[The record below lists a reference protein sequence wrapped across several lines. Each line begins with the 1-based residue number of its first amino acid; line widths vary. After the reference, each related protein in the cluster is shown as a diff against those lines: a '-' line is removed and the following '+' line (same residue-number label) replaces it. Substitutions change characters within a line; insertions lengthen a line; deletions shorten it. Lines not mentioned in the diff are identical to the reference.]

1 MKEANF
7 CMIGNWTRFSV
18 RHRRLMLWL
27 WVILIAVT
35 LPLAIHVTKHLT
47 TNGFERPHSQ
57 VQWAT
62 TVVNQIHAPAAPQP
76 LLIQQISLSQASRL
90 GLARHMASSS
100 FHRIGPE
107 KTLFIPPQGLSMSQA
122 HQFREVLSDHHAT
135 IQTVSQLAIGKL
147 VTHDASQTLTHSG
160 ILAMPVLAVLLLFV
174 FGSVMAVTLPLI
186 IAVSGAEVALAA
198 VSMISR
204 HMQLSVFLT
213 DIVSFLALGV
223 GVDYALFIST
233 RYRQNLDKG
242 MPVEDAV
249 VDSMTHAGRSVLYS
263 GVAVAFAVATLV
275 FGANAYWKGLA
286 VGGAVAIF
294 SVLLATH
301 TLLPAIMGLMGKHL
315 HWGRIRRPDFK
326 LWKTLAHWVT
336 HHPGWAAIVSLAILV
351 PFATLAPQIQMRTPP
366 NLATML
372 PRSDP
377 LRQAVE
383 KQQQVQ
389 GAGSIAPIAIAV
401 RVPGSLTDPRNWTP
415 VVQLTNHLV
424 KMSDVASV
432 SSPTL
437 LHIPTADLALALRHP
452 QKVPSSVRTGLKN
465 FVAAHN
471 SHLLVIYVTA
481 KSGPN
486 APQTSHLVGEID
498 AHLKAWLP
506 TGTRAAA
513 GGLVPVLRSF
523 NQTTQSRIP
532 LIIASALAVA
542 LIVLTAATRS
552 VLQAVLG
559 VIFDGVVAL
568 ATAGFLV
575 LVDHHQ
581 WLGLERQPLD
591 SSITPLI
598 FVLLFGLSMDYEVIL
613 LHRMQERIQ
622 QGLGWRDA
630 VEGGVATT
638 GAMITGAGMI
648 MVVVF
653 LALLVSPLQV
663 MKTLGIGLSF
673 AVLADTW
680 IVRSLLV
687 PSATTLFGRLGFWP
701 WRVGSEESS
710 AAS

>member
-1 MKEANF
+1 
-7 CMIGNWTRFSV
+7 
-18 RHRRLMLWL
+18 MLWL
-27 WVILIAVT
+27 WVLLIAAT
-35 LPLAIHVTKHLT
+35 LPLAIQVTKHLT

-62 TVVNQIHAPAAPQP
+62 TVVNQIHAPTVPQP
-76 LLIQQISLSQASRL
+76 LLIQGVSTAKAIRL
-90 GLARHMASSS
+90 GRTLPVSPSA

-107 KTLFIPPQGLSMSQA
+107 KTLFIPPSGLSLNQA
-122 HQFREVLSDHHAT
+122 HKLRRDLTTEHASSE
-135 IQTVSQLAIGKL
+135 TVSQLAIGKL

-160 ILAMPVLAVLLLFV
+160 ILAMPVLAVLLLVV
-174 FGSVMAVTLPLI
+174 FGSVMAVALPLI

-198 VSMISR
+198 VSIISR

-233 RYRQNLDKG
+233 RFRQDLDSG
-242 MPVEDAV
+242 LSIEDSV
-249 VDSMTHAGRSVLYS
+249 VDSMAHAGRSVLYS
-263 GVAVAFAVATLV
+263 GIAVALAVATLV
-275 FGANAYWKGLA
+275 FGDNAYWKGLA

-294 SVLLATH
+294 AVLLATH
-301 TLLPAIMGLMGKHL
+301 TLLPAIMGLLGKNL
-315 HWGRIRRPDFK
+315 HWGRVRRPDFS
-326 LWKTLAHWVT
+326 LWKRLSYWVT
-336 HHPGWAAIVSLAILV
+336 HHPVAAGLVSLAILV

-372 PRSDP
+372 PRTDP

-383 KQQQVQ
+383 KQQEVQ
-389 GAGSIAPIAIAV
+389 GAGVIAPIAIAV
-401 RVPGSLTDPRNWTP
+401 RLNTPLTQPKAWVPVAHLTQ
-415 VVQLTNHLV
+415 QLSR
-424 KMSDVASV
+424 MSDVAIV

-437 LHIPTADLALALRHP
+437 LHVNAATLALALRQP
-452 QKVPSSVRTGLKN
+452 RQVPSNLRSALQN
-465 FVAAHN
+465 FVALHN
-471 SHLLVIYVTA
+471 ARLLVVYVIA

-486 APQTSHLVGEID
+486 AARTSDLVGHID
-498 AHLKAWLP
+498 THLHSWLP
-506 TGTRAAA
+506 PGTRAAA

-523 NQTTQSRIP
+523 NQTTQNRIP
-532 LIIASALAVA
+532 LIIATALAVA

-552 VLQAVLG
+552 VLQAALG
-559 VIFDGVVAL
+559 VVFDGLVAL

-575 LVDHHQ
+575 LADHHQ

-622 QGLGWRDA
+622 AGGERRTA
-630 VEGGVATT
+630 IEGGVATT

-653 LALLVSPLQV
+653 LALLVSPLQI
-663 MKTLGIGLSF
+663 MKTLGIGLAF

-687 PSATTLFGRLGFWP
+687 PSSTTLLGQFGFWP
-701 WRVGSEESS
+701 WHARSREQS
-710 AAS
+710 ADLSLK

>member
-1 MKEANF
+1 MKEAKLF
-7 CMIGNWTRFSV
+7 VISNWTRFSV

-27 WVILIAVT
+27 WVILIAAT
-35 LPLAIHVTKHLT
+35 LPLALHVTKHLT

-62 TVVNQIHAPAAPQP
+62 TVINQIHAPAAPQP
-76 LLIQQISLSQASRL
+76 LLIQHVSMSEAEHVGRKLYMSPA
-90 GLARHMASSS
+90 S
-100 FHRIGPE
+100 FHRIGPG
-107 KTLFIPPQGLSMSQA
+107 KTLFIPSAGLTLTQV
-122 HQFREVLSDHHAT
+122 HKFRHALSVQHAT
-135 IQTVSQLAIGKL
+135 SETVSQLAIGKL

-160 ILAMPVLAVLLLFV
+160 VLAMPVLAVLLLLV
-174 FGSVMAVTLPLI
+174 FGSAMAVTLPLI

-198 VSMISR
+198 VSIISR

-233 RYRQNLDKG
+233 RFRQDLDDG
-242 MPVEDAV
+242 LSVEDAV
-249 VDSMTHAGRSVLYS
+249 VDSMSHAGRSVLYS
-263 GVAVAFAVATLV
+263 GIAVALAVATLV
-275 FGANAYWKGLA
+275 FGDNAYWKGLA

-301 TLLPAIMGLMGKHL
+301 TLLPAIMGLLGKNL
-315 HWGRIRRPDFK
+315 HWGRIRRPDFR
-326 LWKTLAHWVT
+326 LWKRLSHWVT
-336 HHPGWAAIVSLAILV
+336 HHPVAAAIMSLVILV
-351 PFATLAPQIQMRTPP
+351 PFATVAPQIQMRTPP

-377 LRQAVE
+377 LREAVE
-383 KQQQVQ
+383 TQQKVQ
-389 GAGSIAPIAIAV
+389 GAGAIAPIAIAV
-401 RVPGSLTDPRNWTP
+401 RLDGP
-415 VVQLTNHLV
+415 LTNVQNWVSVARLTEHLRH
-424 KMSDVASV
+424 MSDVASV

-437 LHIPTADLALALRHP
+437 LPVPTAELALALRHP
-452 QKVPSSVRTGLKN
+452 SQAPSSLRTALQN
-465 FVAAHN
+465 FVAPHDTR
-471 SHLLVIYVTA
+471 LLVVYVIA

-486 APQTSHLVGEID
+486 AARTSDLVGHID
-498 AHLKAWLP
+498 AHLHSWLP
-506 TGTRAAA
+506 AGTRAAA

-523 NQTTQSRIP
+523 NQTTSSRIP
-532 LIIASALAVA
+532 IIIASALAAA
-542 LIVLTAATRS
+542 LIVLTAATSS
-552 VLQAVLG
+552 VVQALLG
-559 VIFDGVVAL
+559 VVFDGLVAL

-575 LVDHHQ
+575 LADHHQ

-622 QGLGWRDA
+622 ARRERREA
-630 VEGGVATT
+630 IEGGLATT

-653 LALLVSPLQV
+653 LALLISPLQV

-687 PSATTLFGRLGFWP
+687 PSTTTLLGRLGFWP
-701 WRVGSEESS
+701 WRAHERALSH
-710 AAS
+710 